1 MLAKHSLKY
10 RSYNEN
16 NGAYYSCNF
25 NRGHFLRIPSLST
38 RRHIC
43 LSTNSSQLGYKTEL
57 VAEILAML
65 VRMILLLAYKVI
77 ICLDHGHF
85 IIMKRASIQEIL
97 YSRDVH
103 VAICDLLP

>member
-1 MLAKHSLKY
+1 MKVITKNGTY
-10 RSYNEN
+10 YSYN
-16 NGAYYSCNF
+16 F
-25 NRGHFLRIPSLST
+25 NWRHFLHIPSPSA

-43 LSTNSSQLGYKTEL
+43 LSTNSSHLFIPLKS

-65 VRMILLLAYKVI
+65 VRMILLLAHKVI
-77 ICLDHGHF
+77 IYFDHGQF
-85 IIMKRASIQEIL
+85 LIMKRASIQEIL

>member
-38 RRHIC
+38 GRHVY
-43 LSTNSSQLGYKTEL
+43 LDTNSPQFGYRSEISSRDPGLL
-57 VAEILAML
+57 VW
-65 VRMILLLAYKVI
+65 VILLLAHKVI